1 MKNKNHILIVT
12 LLLFSAIL
20 LVGSSFLQPNSAF
33 KSYGLSDPSKVFA
46 LDIAENYSFAGET
59 VTLDEHDLRERMD
72 KELLVN
78 TYWQSNTMLMIK
90 RSNKY
95 FPTIERILKEEGVP
109 DDFKYLAVIESGLE
123 NVNSPVGAK
132 GFWQIMKTTGRE
144 MGLEVNSNVDE
155 RYHIENATRVACTY
169 LKKAKKKLGSWT
181 LAAASYNRG
190 ISGINRL
197 LEKQQAETY
206 YDLLLNSE
214 TRRYV
219 FRILAMKEILSNP
232 TRYGFV
238 FEVQDLYT
246 KIPVYTV
253 EVDTAISNIA
263 RFAKTMGI
271 NYKQMKIHNPW
282 LLQNHLNNKSRK
294 LYHIK
299 LPKAVEVGP

>member
-190 ISGINRL
+190 ITGINRL

-299 LPKAVEVGP
+299 LPKAVEIGP

>member
-46 LDIAENYSFAGET
+46 LDIDEAYSFAGET

-78 TYWQSNTMLMIK
+78 TYWQSNMMLMIK

-219 FRILAMKEILSNP
+219 FRILAMKEILSKP
-232 TRYGFV
+232 AHYGFV
-238 FEVQDLYT
+238 FEAQDLYT
-246 KIPVYTV
+246 EIPVYTV

-263 RFAKTMGI
+263 RFAKTMGV

-299 LPKAVEVGP
+299 LPKAVEIGP

>member
-1 MKNKNHILIVT
+1 MKNKNHILVGT
-12 LLLFSAIL
+12 LLLLSAIL

-46 LDIAENYSFAGET
+46 LDIAEAYSFAGET

-78 TYWQSNTMLMIK
+78 TYWQSNMMLMIK

-246 KIPVYTV
+246 EIPVYTV

-263 RFAKTMGI
+263 RFAKTMGV

-299 LPKAVEVGP
+299 LPKAVEIGP